1 MSEGDDLIEDST
13 GRFLSRT
20 MANPSFVSSVR
31 TTTMMIQ
38 TLRETIRTREGVQQ
52 EKDTILGELPGQL
65 RQRDQRWQTNQNSIA
80 EYSIT

>member
-1 MSEGDDLIEDST
+1 
-13 GRFLSRT
+13 
-20 MANPSFVSSVR
+20 
-31 TTTMMIQ
+31 MMIQ

-80 EYSIT
+80 EYSIA